1 MLKNYDQWVDIIA
14 NYSNIIEKD
23 PLLMHV
29 RSTLWTS
36 DIVSSELMPEVVFK
50 ELSKIEK
57 NLSSIFEKAFQYLES
72 LDITKD
78 YANGLIKMMES
89 WDAEG
94 SRKMAKE
101 FASSEKFS
109 DQTLR
114 VIKGTRLK
122 ETFGISDDLEKLN
135 LTLRALRF
143 YLALT
148 ACYSDSRPQP

>member
-1 MLKNYDQWVDIIA
+1 
-14 NYSNIIEKD
+14 
-23 PLLMHV
+23 
-29 RSTLWTS
+29 
-36 DIVSSELMPEVVFK
+36 
-50 ELSKIEK
+50 
-57 NLSSIFEKAFQYLES
+57 
-72 LDITKD
+72 
-78 YANGLIKMMES
+78 
-89 WDAEG
+89 
-94 SRKMAKE
+94 MAKE